1 MRTVGA
7 APTGTPS
14 PPTAPPAATGSPNV
28 SEPRSAPAAP
38 GPSGPPARVG
48 GAVAALVVA
57 GLTLIVPALGLSLG
71 LWFFVLVANVPG
83 VILGIMALWRIP
95 DAVQVERYIRFT
107 WACNFAY
114 VALSVVFV
122 VPVIVFAALA
132 MLLGF

>member
-1 MRTVGA
+1 MRPVGA
-7 APTGTPS
+7 APTGTPPS
-14 PPTAPPAATGSPNV
+14 PTTPPATGFPNV
-28 SEPRSAPAAP
+28 SEPRSAPVVP
-38 GPSGPPARVG
+38 GPTGPPARVG

-83 VILGIMALWRIP
+83 IILGIRALWKIP
-95 DAVQVERYIRFT
+95 DAVQVERYIRYT

>member
-1 MRTVGA
+1 MRPVGA
-7 APTGTPS
+7 APTG
-14 PPTAPPAATGSPNV
+14 APPPPATGFPNV
-28 SEPRSAPAAP
+28 SEPPSAPAP
-38 GPSGPPARVG
+38 TGPPARVG

-83 VILGIMALWRIP
+83 IVLGIMALWKIP
-95 DAVQVERYIRFT
+95 DAVQVERYIRYT

-122 VPVIVFAALA
+122 VPVIVFTALA